1 MKLCIAISQT
11 LFTYIEIDELSTVED
26 IKVLIQVQIGVI
38 TTSQQLYYNQKL
50 LKDETPLLETGILE
64 NDFVQLVAPI
74 SQVKKEALGL
84 MQAYL
89 NNPNE
94 IKMIEQHNAALA
106 NAIKTG
112 NIYEVETIIQAAI
125 EADIKKKQEKMNQ
138 EMNLDLDPLNP
149 DAQKEIENR
158 IQQKIINESFNY
170 AQEYTPEVFAS
181 VHMLYIDCKV
191 NGKPVQA
198 FVDSGAQNTIMSKKC
213 AEKLEIMRLVDTR
226 FNGMAQGVGVDKILG
241 RIHAIN
247 LEIGGNYFDCCFH
260 ILENSK
266 IDMLFG
272 LDMLKRHQCCI
283 DLHKNVLTLRA
294 GEISIP
300 FLSEAVIKNAEDGEV
315 KMEIDETKDNVKKV
329 NEKKEEKKVEEPKK
343 TEEKKVEVPK
353 IEEKK
358 VEPKKVEEPK
368 KEVPQ
373 TGGQNNQWNQKL
385 EKIVRLGFSNSEA
398 EQALRMFQGNEEM
411 AASYLF
417 TKGNPFGF

>member
-11 LFTYIEIDELSTVED
+11 LFTYIDIDELSTVED
-26 IKVLIQVQIGVI
+26 IKVLIQVQIGVV
-38 TTSQQLYYNQKL
+38 TTSQQLFHNQRI
-50 LKDETPLLETGILE
+50 LKDETPLLDTGILE
-64 NDFVQLVAPI
+64 NDIVQLVAPI

-106 NAIKTG
+106 SAIKAG
-112 NIYEVETIIQAAI
+112 NIYDVEVIIQAAI
-125 EADIKKKQEKMNQ
+125 EADVKKKQEKLKQ
-138 EMNLDLDPLNP
+138 EMSLDLDPLNP
-149 DAQKEIENR
+149 DAQRQIENR
-158 IQQKIINESFNY
+158 IQQKQIDDSFNY
-170 AQEYTPEVFAS
+170 AHEYTPEVFAS
-181 VHMLYIDCKV
+181 VNMLYIDCKV
-191 NGKPVQA
+191 NGKHVQA

-213 AEKLEIMRLVDTR
+213 AEKLEIMRLVDSR
-226 FNGMAQGVGVDKILG
+226 FHGMAQGVGVDKILG

-247 LEIGGNYFDCCFH
+247 LEIGGVHFDCCFH

-300 FLSEAVIKNAEDGEV
+300 FLSEAVMKNAEEEEV
-315 KMEIDETKDNVKKV
+315 KMEIDKIEGSKATKV
-329 NEKKEEKKVEEPKK
+329 EEKKVEATKVEPKK
-343 TEEKKVEVPK
+343 P
-353 IEEKK
+353 EEKK
-358 VEPKKVEEPK
+358 VEPKKAEEPK
-368 KEVPQ
+368 KEATQ
-373 TGGQNNQWNQKL
+373 TGVQNTPQWAQKL
-385 EKIVRLGFSNSEA
+385 EKITKLGFSNSEA